1 MVINEILLDS
11 IIVHL
16 LSLIS
21 IYVILYIYIYGGY
34 ILIVP
39 ADISD
44 KIYFWKRLS

>member
-21 IYVILYIYIYGGY
+21 IYVILYIYGGY